1 MNKGRGS
8 TDESVRK
15 GHHLFK
21 AKDKLLSSPTPSITP
36 KNQKEGY
43 QNTSIVSRQPS
54 EVIKEITTLN
64 STTSI
69 PPRNNTVPS
78 SIPTIS
84 QQVSHKNNKHF
95 TIKEVTPS
103 NSQPYISQQKRL
115 DKYFEKMLAKQTK
128 LTLREPIV
136 LYEVHPESGIGNM
149 IRGYLTGLVIAS
161 LTKRGLMSRIGVYD

>member
-1 MNKGRGS
+1 M
-8 TDESVRK
+8 
-15 GHHLFK
+15 
-21 AKDKLLSSPTPSITP
+21 
-36 KNQKEGY
+36 
-43 QNTSIVSRQPS
+43 
-54 EVIKEITTLN
+54 LN

-69 PPRNNTVPS
+69 VPRNNTDDVPS

-103 NSQPYISQQKRL
+103 NSQPYVSQQKRL
-115 DKYFEKMLAKQTK
+115 EKYLEKMLAKQTK

-161 LTKRGLMSRIGVYD
+161 LTKRGLMSRIEVYD